1 MGHPWMQRRQ
11 RQQKG
16 HGAEPFEK
24 GVPGAQPLAGCY
36 AAEQVSGLAD
46 SHIPGVVKAVG
57 CPVDHVSPQENQ
69 MADNYKLALSKSVTV
84 AVGTDNQLM
93 MLH

>member
-1 MGHPWMQRRQ
+1 MGHPQMQ
-11 RQQKG
+11 QQ
-16 HGAEPFEK
+16 K

-36 AAEQVSGLAD
+36 AADQVSGLAD
-46 SHIPGVVKAVG
+46 SHIPGVVKAVR

-84 AVGTDNQLM
+84 TVAVGTDNQLM